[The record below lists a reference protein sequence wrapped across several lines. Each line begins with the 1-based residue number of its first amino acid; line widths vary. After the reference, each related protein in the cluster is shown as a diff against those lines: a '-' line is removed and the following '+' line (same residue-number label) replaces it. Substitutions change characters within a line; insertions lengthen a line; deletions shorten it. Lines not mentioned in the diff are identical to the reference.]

1 MKQRRH
7 QQGVE
12 PLIERFGL
20 VGLLGPAPAGGLCRT
35 CEKTE
40 REMASEVEISQPYSP
55 PSWRQLGVFVLDG
68 SNSMNDQVERVSAF
82 TGTKAEAVNAAIQQ
96 LINRFKISE
105 KLKNF
110 SFAVVKFHDTI
121 SEVLLPKEASDME
134 THGNYDP
141 TSAGTGGTFI
151 GAGLEKAK
159 EICDQFFRNHQD
171 DLPTS
176 AVILLLSDG
185 QCLQAE
191 RTRSIAAEIAP
202 EYPRI
207 KLAAAFFATKGKP
220 SEGYDLLVDICSDPQ
235 KFCTNVYDPE
245 TLRDFFER
253 SLTE

>member
-1 MKQRRH
+1 M
-7 QQGVE
+7 V
-12 PLIERFGL
+12 
-20 VGLLGPAPAGGLCRT
+20 
-35 CEKTE
+35 
-40 REMASEVEISQPYSP
+40 SEVRSEERISQPYSP

-68 SNSMNDQVERVSAF
+68 SDSMNDQVERVSAY
-82 TGTKAEAVNAAIQQ
+82 TGTKAEAVNSAIQQ
-96 LINRFKISE
+96 LLKRFKFSE

-121 SEVLLPKEASDME
+121 SEVLPLQEASDIE
-134 THGNYDP
+134 AEGNYNP

-159 EICDQFFRNHQD
+159 EICDQFFHDHQD

-185 QCLQAE
+185 QCLQPE
-191 RTRSIAAEIAP
+191 RTRRIAAEIAQA
-202 EYPRI
+202 YPRI
-207 KLAAAFFATKGKP
+207 KVAAAFFATKGKP

-235 KFCTNVYDPE
+235 KYCTNVYDPE
-245 TLRDFFER
+245 TLRDFFTR